1 MEQLQRLPPELW
13 VSIFSYLSTED
24 RHVVRTCCRY
34 LKRLVDHPSLW
45 RADTVLLSDLRRY
58 TYGFWDTL
66 RHRKLTR
73 VAVRH
78 LRRKEWRRLV
88 KFLPSLTAIVFVD
101 GGRLYREK
109 YLENLARF
117 PALRDF
123 GVRNATWDEPM
134 LGRSLSEQLRDRLTH
149 LSVCNIRLTCTVEFI
164 NTVSQLVNL
173 RYLLFHQQGE
183 GYGLDTVRPVPC
195 AAFHNLLL
203 HLKKLQ
209 HLSWG
214 MRGEPPE
221 PLPEDYL
228 SPADPEQPGAF
239 RYGGPALT
247 SLELVDYPETLLPEN
262 ALRSLTSLRS
272 LSVRY
277 RYIREGVEC
286 RLRTWLSGNS
296 LAVYT
301 TTIPSSVTRLTLRV
315 AITLKDM
322 DSIAPKVPALEHLDI
337 EQNRS
342 SGSLC
347 RRIPML
353 FPQLRTLRIREPE
366 KDLLSLHRLRH
377 LVQLEL
383 LVERSFILRDY
394 LNGHPWPSP
403 GVQELINQLRELSEN
418 RITVDEDADEQDED
432 AGEED
437 EDAGEE
443 DEDAG
448 EEDEDADEEDEDA
461 GEEDEDAGEEDE
473 DADEEDEDAGEE
485 DEDAGEEDE
494 DAGEEDEDA
503 GEEDEDANE
512 EDEDAGEEDEV

>member
-1 MEQLQRLPPELW
+1 MEALPQLPPEVWLC
-13 VSIFSYLSTED
+13 VFSYLGTEEK
-24 RHVVRTCCRY
+24 HAVRVCCRH
-34 LKRLVDHPSLW
+34 LKRLADHPALW
-45 RADTVLLSDLRRY
+45 RNYTVLLSDLRRY

-66 RHRKLTR
+66 NCRRLTR

-88 KFLPSLTAIVFVD
+88 KFLPSLTAVVFVD
-101 GGRLYREK
+101 GGRIYKTK
-109 YLENLARF
+109 YLENLSRF
-117 PALRDF
+117 PDLRDV

-134 LGRSLSEQLRDRLTH
+134 FGWNLSALLRQRLTH
-149 LSVCNIRLTCTVEFI
+149 LSVCNVRLPCAAEFI
-164 NTVSQLVNL
+164 RAASHLVNL
-173 RYLLFHQQGE
+173 RYLLFHQQGDA
-183 GYGLDTVRPVPC
+183 YGLDTVRPVPRDV
-195 AAFHNLLL
+195 FHQLLL
-203 HLKKLQ
+203 SLKQLT

-221 PLPEDYL
+221 PLSEDYL
-228 SPADPEQPGAF
+228 SPPDPDHPGGLS
-239 RYGGPALT
+239 YGGPALT
-247 SLELVDYPETLLPEN
+247 SLELVDYPETILPQH

-272 LSVRY
+272 LTVRY

-286 RLRTWLSGNS
+286 RLPSWLSPLQQLETLAIIGGNS

-322 DSIAPKVPALEHLDI
+322 DSIAPKVPTLEHLDI

-353 FPQLRTLRIREPE
+353 FPQLRTLRIRFFRREPE

-403 GVQELINQLRELSEN
+403 CVKELIKQLRELSEN
-418 RITVDEDADEQDED
+418 RITVITSMRQRSPLRECDCVWEGD
-432 AGEED
+432 
-437 EDAGEE
+437 
-443 DEDAG
+443 
-448 EEDEDADEEDEDA
+448 
-461 GEEDEDAGEEDE
+461 
-473 DADEEDEDAGEE
+473 
-485 DEDAGEEDE
+485 
-494 DAGEEDEDA
+494 
-503 GEEDEDANE
+503 
-512 EDEDAGEEDEV
+512 

>member
-1 MEQLQRLPPELW
+1 MEELQRLPPEVW
-13 VSIFSYLSTED
+13 VYVFSYLTTEE
-24 RHVVRTCCRY
+24 RHTVRTCCRY
-34 LKRLVDHPSLW
+34 LKKLIDHPSLW
-45 RADTVLLSDLRRY
+45 RADTVVLSDLRRY

-88 KFLPSLTAIVFVD
+88 TFLPSLTAIVFVD
-101 GGRLYREK
+101 GGRLYKEK
-109 YLENLARF
+109 YLDNLSRF
-117 PALRDF
+117 PDLKDL

-134 LGRSLSEQLRDRLTH
+134 LGRSLSEQLQERLTH
-149 LSVCNIRLTCTVEFI
+149 LSVCNVRLTCTVEFI
-164 NTVSQLVNL
+164 NTVSHLANL

-183 GYGLDTVRPVPC
+183 GYGLDTVRPVPRGV
-195 AAFHNLLL
+195 FHNLLL
-203 HLKKLQ
+203 SLKKLK

-221 PLPEDYL
+221 PLPDDYL
-228 SPADPEQPGAF
+228 SPPDPEQPGAS
-239 RYGGPALT
+239 RYGGPVLT
-247 SLELVDYPETLLPEN
+247 SLELVDYPETILPEN

-272 LSVRY
+272 LTVRY
-277 RYIREGVEC
+277 RYIRDGIEC
-286 RLRTWLSGNS
+286 RLPSWLSPLQQLETLSIIGGNS
-296 LAVYT
+296 LATYT

-353 FPQLRTLRIREPE
+353 FPQLRTLRIRFFRREPE

-403 GVQELINQLRELSEN
+403 CVQELINQLRELSEN
-418 RITVDEDADEQDED
+418 RIAVITTMRQRNPLRECDCVWEGD
-432 AGEED
+432 
-437 EDAGEE
+437 
-443 DEDAG
+443 
-448 EEDEDADEEDEDA
+448 
-461 GEEDEDAGEEDE
+461 
-473 DADEEDEDAGEE
+473 
-485 DEDAGEEDE
+485 
-494 DAGEEDEDA
+494 
-503 GEEDEDANE
+503 
-512 EDEDAGEEDEV
+512 

>member
-1 MEQLQRLPPELW
+1 MEELPQLPPEVW
-13 VSIFSYLSTED
+13 AYVFGFLSTEEK
-24 RHVVRTCCRY
+24 HSVRRCCRA
-34 LKRLVDHPSLW
+34 LRSLVDHSCLW
-45 RADTVLLSDLRRY
+45 RQHTVLLSHLRRY
-58 TYGFWDTL
+58 TYGFWATL
-66 RHRKLTR
+66 RQRKLTR

-88 KFLPSLTAIVFVD
+88 KFLPSLTAIVFMD
-101 GGRLYREK
+101 GGRQYKQR
-109 YLENLARF
+109 YLDKLSLF
-117 PALRDF
+117 PELRDI
-123 GVRNATWDEPM
+123 GVRNATWDDAI
-134 LGRSLSEQLRDRLTH
+134 LSRALSAQLRERLTH
-149 LSVCNIRLTCTVEFI
+149 LSVCNVRLPATHEFVD
-164 NTVSQLVNL
+164 TASQLVNL

-183 GYGLDTVRPVPC
+183 DYGLDTARPVPC
-195 AAFHNLLL
+195 GIFHKLLL
-203 HLKKLQ
+203 NLNKLK

-221 PLPEDYL
+221 PLPDDYL
-228 SPADPEQPGAF
+228 SPREPGSS

-247 SLELVDYPETLLPEN
+247 DLELVDYPETILPEN

-272 LSVRY
+272 LTVRY

-286 RLRTWLSGNS
+286 RLPSWLRPLQQLETLTIIGGNS
-296 LAVYT
+296 LATYT

-322 DSIAPKVPALEHLDI
+322 DSIAPKVPGLEHLDI

-353 FPQLRTLRIREPE
+353 FPQLRTLRIRFFRREPE

-403 GVQELINQLRELSEN
+403 CVRELIRELRELSHN
-418 RITVDEDADEQDED
+418 RITVITTMRQRNPLRECDCVWEGD
-432 AGEED
+432 
-437 EDAGEE
+437 
-443 DEDAG
+443 
-448 EEDEDADEEDEDA
+448 
-461 GEEDEDAGEEDE
+461 
-473 DADEEDEDAGEE
+473 
-485 DEDAGEEDE
+485 
-494 DAGEEDEDA
+494 
-503 GEEDEDANE
+503 
-512 EDEDAGEEDEV
+512 

>member
-1 MEQLQRLPPELW
+1 MEELPQLPPEVW
-13 VSIFSYLSTED
+13 VYVFSYLTTEEKHTVRAGC
-24 RHVVRTCCRY
+24 RHLR
-34 LKRLVDHPSLW
+34 RLIDHPCLW
-45 RADTVLLSDLRRY
+45 RDYTVVLSDLRRY

-88 KFLPSLTAIVFVD
+88 RFLPTLTAIVFVD
-101 GGRLYREK
+101 GGRLYKEK
-109 YLENLARF
+109 YLDNLSRF
-117 PALRDF
+117 PDLRDL

-134 LGRSLSEQLRDRLTH
+134 LGSSLSTQLHERLTH
-149 LSVCNIRLTCTVEFI
+149 LSVCNVRLPCTVEFI

-195 AAFHNLLL
+195 SVFHNLMLS
-203 HLKKLQ
+203 LKKLK

-221 PLPEDYL
+221 PLPDDYL
-228 SPADPEQPGAF
+228 SPPDPDHPGTS

-247 SLELVDYPETLLPEN
+247 TLELVDYPETILPEN

-272 LSVRY
+272 LTVRY
-277 RYIREGVEC
+277 RYIREGIEC
-286 RLRTWLSGNS
+286 RLTSWLSPLQQLETLTIIGGNS
-296 LAVYT
+296 LATYT

-353 FPQLRTLRIREPE
+353 FPQLRTLRIRFFRREPE

-403 GVQELINQLRELSEN
+403 CVQELINQLRELSEN
-418 RITVDEDADEQDED
+418 RITVITTMRQRNPLRECDCVWEGD
-432 AGEED
+432 
-437 EDAGEE
+437 
-443 DEDAG
+443 
-448 EEDEDADEEDEDA
+448 
-461 GEEDEDAGEEDE
+461 
-473 DADEEDEDAGEE
+473 
-485 DEDAGEEDE
+485 
-494 DAGEEDEDA
+494 
-503 GEEDEDANE
+503 
-512 EDEDAGEEDEV
+512 

>member
-1 MEQLQRLPPELW
+1 MEALPQLPPEVWLC
-13 VSIFSYLSTED
+13 VFSYLGTEEK
-24 RHVVRTCCRY
+24 HAVRACCRH
-34 LKRLVDHPSLW
+34 LKRLADHPALW
-45 RADTVLLSDLRRY
+45 RDHTVLLSDLRRY

-66 RHRKLTR
+66 NCRRLTR
-73 VAVRH
+73 VAVGH

-88 KFLPSLTAIVFVD
+88 KFLPSLTAVVFVG
-101 GGRLYREK
+101 GGRAYKTK
-109 YLENLARF
+109 YLENLTRF
-117 PALRDF
+117 PGLRDV

-134 LGRSLSEQLRDRLTH
+134 LGRNLGAQLRLRLTR
-149 LSVCNIRLTCTVEFI
+149 LSVCDVRLPCAAGFVRAA
-164 NTVSQLVNL
+164 SHLVNL
-173 RYLLFHQQGE
+173 RHLLFHQQGDAR
-183 GYGLDTVRPVPC
+183 GPDAARPVPRDV
-195 AAFHNLLL
+195 FHELLL
-203 HLKKLQ
+203 SLKQLT

-221 PLPEDYL
+221 PLCEDYL
-228 SPADPEQPGAF
+228 SPPDPEHPGAA

-247 SLELVDYPETLLPEN
+247 SLELVDYPETILPQH

-272 LSVRY
+272 LTVRY

-286 RLRTWLSGNS
+286 RLPSWLSPLRQLETLAIIGGNS

-353 FPQLRTLRIREPE
+353 FPQLRTLRIRFFRREPE
-366 KDLLSLHRLRH
+366 KDLLSLHRLPH

-394 LNGHPWPSP
+394 LNGLPWPSP
-403 GVQELINQLRELSEN
+403 CVKELIKQLRELSEN
-418 RITVDEDADEQDED
+418 RITVITTMRQRSPLRECDCVWEGD
-432 AGEED
+432 
-437 EDAGEE
+437 
-443 DEDAG
+443 
-448 EEDEDADEEDEDA
+448 
-461 GEEDEDAGEEDE
+461 
-473 DADEEDEDAGEE
+473 
-485 DEDAGEEDE
+485 
-494 DAGEEDEDA
+494 
-503 GEEDEDANE
+503 
-512 EDEDAGEEDEV
+512 

>member
-1 MEQLQRLPPELW
+1 MEHLPPEVW
-13 VSIFSYLSTED
+13 VYVFSFLSQEEKST
-24 RHVVRTCCRY
+24 VRRCCRC
-34 LKRLVDHPSLW
+34 LRRLIDHGSLW
-45 RADTVLLSDLRRY
+45 RDHTVVLSDLRRY

-73 VAVRH
+73 VSVRH

-88 KFLPSLTAIVFVD
+88 RFLPSLTAIVFVD
-101 GGRLYREK
+101 GGRLYRER
-109 YLENLARF
+109 YLDHLARF
-117 PALRDF
+117 PELRDL
-123 GVRNATWDEPM
+123 GVRNAAWEEAM
-134 LGRSLSEQLRDRLTH
+134 LGRGVSEQLRERLTH
-149 LSVCNIRLTCTVEFI
+149 LSVCNVRLPCTEQFI
-164 NTVSQLVNL
+164 STVCHLVNL

-195 AAFHNLLL
+195 GVFHRLLRNLS
-203 HLKKLQ
+203 KLR

-221 PLPEDYL
+221 PLPDDYL
-228 SPADPEQPGAF
+228 SPLEPGTS

-272 LSVRY
+272 LTVRY
-277 RYIREGVEC
+277 RYIREGIQC
-286 RLRTWLSGNS
+286 RLTSWLSPLQQLETLKIIGGNS
-296 LAVYT
+296 LATYT
-301 TTIPSSVTRLTLRV
+301 TTIPSSVTRLMLRV

-353 FPQLRTLRIREPE
+353 FPQLRTLRIRFFRREPE

-383 LVERSFILRDY
+383 LVERSYILRDY

-403 GVQELINQLRELSEN
+403 CVQELIDQLRELSEN
-418 RITVDEDADEQDED
+418 RITVITTMRQRNPLRECDCVWEGD
-432 AGEED
+432 
-437 EDAGEE
+437 
-443 DEDAG
+443 
-448 EEDEDADEEDEDA
+448 
-461 GEEDEDAGEEDE
+461 
-473 DADEEDEDAGEE
+473 
-485 DEDAGEEDE
+485 
-494 DAGEEDEDA
+494 
-503 GEEDEDANE
+503 
-512 EDEDAGEEDEV
+512 